1 MKIGRKRQN
10 AIPPQRIVK
19 VVAAFIAAI
28 ILKAVEVT
36 SFTLMSTHLISS
48 SKTLSSK
55 QICLDTDIMANNVG
69 ERIREYEE
77 TFRYPPRNS
86 VFDTTNVISK
96 TVEIPQRDP
105 FLLAIIPK
113 SSMWSRLTEG
123 SQTMTKGKIGCD
135 VTVEFQN
142 AAQGAVDLVDK
153 CLIQSKISLGQSST
167 IVAQS
172 YIKSALEFFQQYACS
187 TSREESYSF
196 KARIVSSI
204 GNVGQKCP
212 RFHVDHI
219 PLRLVLSLKGP
230 GPVYIPFENEIGV
243 DRKSL
248 NELNDLDTERANSMI
263 IPFGEKG
270 YAEYAGEG
278 DAMLFM
284 GKAWEGEGGISSI
297 PHRSPRLKDNEE
309 RILLVCDIL
318 PKQEE

>member
-1 MKIGRKRQN
+1 MNRERKKHRQN
-10 AIPPQRIVK
+10 AIPRQRIVST
-19 VVAAFIAAI
+19 FIAAI
-28 ILKAVEVT
+28 VLKAVEVAC
-36 SFTLMSTHLISS
+36 FTPMPTHLILSS
-48 SKTLSSK
+48 TALSSK
-55 QICLDTDIMANNVG
+55 MVCLDTDVANNVAG
-69 ERIREYEE
+69 ERNRE
-77 TFRYPPRNS
+77 TFQYPPRNS
-86 VFDTTNVISK
+86 VFDTTNVIMK
-96 TVEIPQRDP
+96 TVELGPEKDP
-105 FLLAIIPK
+105 FLLAITPK
-113 SSMWSRLTEG
+113 SSIWHRLTEV
-123 SQTMTKGKIGCD
+123 SRRMSNGKIGCD

-142 AAQGAVDLVDK
+142 ADQGAADLVDK
-153 CLIQSKISLGQSST
+153 CLIQSKTRLSQSSR

-172 YIKSALEFFQQYACS
+172 YIKSALDFFQQYAS
-187 TSREESYSF
+187 SSSEENYLF

-212 RFHVDHI
+212 RFHVDHV

-248 NELNDLDTERANSMI
+248 NELDDLDTERANSMI

-278 DAMLFM
+278 EAMLLM
-284 GKAWEGEGGISSI
+284 GKAWEEGVRAI